1 MASGTV
7 PIDSDWAQQSIAL
20 KAEGK
25 ESAEIAEA
33 VGKNAAS
40 VRKVL
45 AEARRQGLL
54 PDGPVAPPTNGN
66 GNGRAYYDHEA
77 GVIVNPPI
85 PGQTTVDD
93 HLTHYAPVDDVP
105 DDGFRPTDEII
116 ADFKAE
122 AGEPVGDMPP
132 ADPEDTDPLMVSR
145 LKGTRQ
151 LALDFGENADVPL
164 GGTLVIKSDKLA
176 SGFFGLGD
184 VIRGTFEARIVDV
197 AGKERLQR
205 ASEEFRAQPQHHVGL
220 ITDLTVE

>member
-7 PIDSDWAQQSIAL
+7 PIDSDWAQEAIRRKSEGQDSANIA
-20 KAEGK
+20 
-25 ESAEIAEA
+25 IA

-45 AEARRQGLL
+45 KAAREQGLL
-54 PDGPVAPPTNGN
+54 SDGPVAAPETNGN
-66 GNGRAYYDHEA
+66 GHA
-77 GVIVNPPI
+77 I

-93 HLTHYAPVDDVP
+93 HL
-105 DDGFRPTDEII
+105 

-122 AGEPVGDMPP
+122 AGEAVGPMPP
-132 ADPEDTDPLMVSR
+132 LEPDEALDDPEPR

-151 LALDFGENADVPL
+151 LALDFGENADIPV
-164 GGTLVIKSDKLA
+164 GGTLVIRSDKLA

-184 VIRGTFEARIVDV
+184 VITGSFTARIVDV

-205 ASEEFRAQPQHHVGL
+205 ASEEFRAQPQAHVAL
-220 ITDLTVE
+220 ITDLSIK

>member
-25 ESAEIAEA
+25 ESAEIADV

-54 PDGPVAPPTNGN
+54 PDGPVSTNGN
-66 GNGRAYYDHEA
+66 GNGHGYP
-77 GVIVNPPI
+77 GVVHRTDEDPPI
-85 PGQTTVDD
+85 PGQTTVEGYIAEHRDISRVLEID
-93 HLTHYAPVDDVP
+93 DDVDP
-105 DDGFRPTDEII
+105 LTR
-116 ADFKAE
+116 FKFE

-132 ADPEDTDPLMVSR
+132 ADPDDTDPLMVSR

-151 LALDFGENADVPL
+151 LALDFGENADIPL

-184 VIRGTFEARIVDV
+184 VIRGTFEARIVQV
-197 AGKERLQR
+197 GAKEKLDS
-205 ASEEFRAQPQHHVGL
+205 ASEEFRGDPVAHVGL
-220 ITDLTVE
+220 ITDISVE